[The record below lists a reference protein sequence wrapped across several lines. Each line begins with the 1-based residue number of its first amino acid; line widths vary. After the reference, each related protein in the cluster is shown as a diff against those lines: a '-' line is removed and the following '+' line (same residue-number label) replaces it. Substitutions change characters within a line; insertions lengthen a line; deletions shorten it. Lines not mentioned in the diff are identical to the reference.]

1 MSPAQS
7 VAPGF
12 IGTLSI
18 GAKTRGTRSSSKK
31 LLDNPA
37 EKVRAFT
44 VELSLASPHQAA
56 LNDQLKV
63 SP

>member
-1 MSPAQS
+1 M
-7 VAPGF
+7 APGF
-12 IGTLSI
+12 IGTSSI
-18 GAKTRGTRSSSKK
+18 GSKTRGTRSSNEK

-37 EKVRAFT
+37 EKVRGFT
-44 VELSLASPHQAA
+44 VELSLASPHQAG